1 MSKISKP
8 RKPGSRA
15 AAPLSALLLS
25 ALLAVSAGTQPAA
38 EEPALTVTGLEL
50 PASFTGTLP
59 CADCEG
65 IRHHLDLWP
74 DQVYHLSREWLG
86 RDDSKVDAI
95 GRWYA
100 DPALNAIV
108 LTGAEGDGESAWEV
122 RGPDRLRLLDQEG
135 NPIES
140 DLPYDLESVGGLEE
154 AELTLPLAGL
164 FTYYADAALFQDC
177 ISGRRYPVSDEADYL
192 TIERA
197 YTAANQEP
205 GQPML
210 ATIDATLAVREAMEG
225 PPRPTVVVDRFL
237 ALWPGEDCARVLASP
252 PLTDTY
258 WRFASLAG
266 EAIAPEPESRP
277 PYLVLLAGEEPRFAA
292 TVGCNMK
299 IGGYEQSGETLAFP
313 MPASTMMACPEPL
326 DGLERRLD
334 KVLGATKGFRRAG
347 YSLVLLDESGGELA
361 RLEAA
366 FPR

>member
-1 MSKISKP
+1 MSKIVP
-8 RKPGSRA
+8 RPTRSA
-15 AAPLSALLLS
+15 AALLSGLLLS
-25 ALLAVSAGTQPAA
+25 ALLAISAGPLPVVA

-74 DQVYHLSREWLG
+74 DQVYHLSRLWLG
-86 RDDSKVDAI
+86 REEGVRQDSI

-108 LTGAEGDGESAWEV
+108 LTAAEDEVSAWEV
-122 RGPDRLRLLDQEG
+122 KGADRLRLLDQEG

-140 DLPYDLESVGGLEE
+140 ALPYDLESKGSLEE
-154 AELTLPLAGL
+154 AELTLPLTGL

-177 ISGRRYPVSDEADYL
+177 VSGRRYPVSDEAEYL

-197 YTAANQEP
+197 YVAARPEP
-205 GQPML
+205 GKPMI
-210 ATIDATLAVREAMEG
+210 ATLDATLAVREAMEG
-225 PPRPTVVVDRFL
+225 PPRLTVVIDRFQ
-237 ALWPGEDCARVLASP
+237 ALWPKEDCARVLASP
-252 PLTDTY
+252 LLTDTY
-258 WRFASLAG
+258 WRFLSLED
-266 EAIAPEPESRP
+266 EAITPAPESRP
-277 PYLVLLAGEEPRFAA
+277 PYLLLLAGEESRFAA

-299 IGGYEQSGETLAFP
+299 IGRYAQEDEALSFP
-313 MPASTMMACPEPL
+313 LPASTMMACPEPL
-326 DGLERRLD
+326 DRLERRLD
-334 KVLGATKGFRRAG
+334 KVLGATKRFRRAG

-361 RLEAA
+361 TLEAA